1 MLLGIPTP
9 AQTATIQPMSQTTTK
24 HKKPPPTMEYE
35 PPSPIPM
42 LTPERIQELTQQKPE
57 SQHEIQLRQ
66 QEQKRKFCD
75 RYAVNANFT
84 EAAKFAKLEP
94 REIYSWL
101 RLDQEFKEQYEA
113 AKTRALDRL
122 QGVLWEQAEK
132 NPLLLMFTLKRH
144 IPEYRDSFK
153 IDVQHSVNDSSLD
166 LSKLSTSELELF
178 LELQRKAS
186 SVDVIDVVSHVLE
199 DSIDT

>member
-1 MLLGIPTP
+1 MK
-9 AQTATIQPMSQTTTK
+9 QPQQTTTK
-24 HKKPPPTMEYE
+24 KRKIPPPTQTIEHNEYE
-35 PPSPIPM
+35 VPSPIPTP
-42 LTPERIQELTQQKPE
+42 TPEYIQMLEKKPQTL
-57 SQHEIQLRQ
+57 SKLQSKYD
-66 QEQKRKFCD
+66 EQKRKFCD
-75 RYAVNANFT
+75 RYAINANFT
-84 EAAKFAKLEP
+84 EAAKFAQIEP
-94 REIYSWL
+94 NLVYSWL
-101 RLDQEFKEQYEA
+101 RLDQEFKEQYEQ

-153 IDVQHSVNDSSLD
+153 IDVTHTVNDSSLD

-186 SVDVIDVVSHVLE
+186 SVDVVDAVSHVLE
-199 DSIDT
+199 ESIDT